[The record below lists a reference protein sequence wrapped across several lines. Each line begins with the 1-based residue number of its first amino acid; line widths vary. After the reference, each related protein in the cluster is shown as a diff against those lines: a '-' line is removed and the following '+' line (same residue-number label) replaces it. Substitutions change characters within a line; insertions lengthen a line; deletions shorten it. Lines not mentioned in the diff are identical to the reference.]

1 MAVVD
6 PGIALAGFALL
17 LVVACLLFWPRR
29 GFVPLLLRWRR
40 AGTRVSMEDALKHL
54 YKVERNGGSP
64 SMASLAGAVGVGQ
77 QGAAKVLELLR
88 DAGLVTDERPLQL
101 TDEGRSYALR
111 VIRTHRLW
119 ERFLAD
125 RTGVDPDD
133 WHEAAEV
140 REHYLSEADADQLA
154 ARLGHPRYD
163 PHGDP
168 IPTANG
174 EIPPPTGVP
183 LTHLDP
189 GERGRVIHLEDE
201 PASLYQRLLA
211 VGLSPGMTVR
221 VVGHEGSRVRVRGDD
236 GAFELDSLSAE
247 NVTVARADPAD
258 AAGTPDG
265 VGAAGAAGGAPAPAD
280 TVAPTLTLAELRPGQ
295 VAEVVGLAPVCQGIQ
310 RRRLLDLGVVPG
322 TRVTAELTSLG
333 GDPVAYLIRG
343 ALIALR
349 GEQQRW
355 VRIRRVDEAEAA

>member
-1 MAVVD
+1 VID
-6 PGIALAGFALL
+6 PGIALGAFALL
-17 LVVACLLFWPRR
+17 LGVTGLLFWPRR
-29 GFVPLLLRWRR
+29 GLVPQLLRWRR
-40 AGTRVSMEDALKHL
+40 AGARVSMEDALKHL
-54 YKVERNGGSP
+54 YKMERSGGSP

-77 QGAAKVLELLR
+77 QGAAKVLELLHG
-88 DAGLVTDERPLQL
+88 AGLVTDERPLQL
-101 TDEGRSYALR
+101 TDEGRRYALR
-111 VIRTHRLW
+111 IIRTHRLW

-125 RTGVDPDD
+125 RTGVNPDD
-133 WHEAAEV
+133 WHEAAEE
-140 REHYLSEADADQLA
+140 REHYLSEADADRLA

-168 IPTANG
+168 IPTASG

-183 LTHLDP
+183 LTHLGP
-189 GERGRVIHLEDE
+189 GERGKVTHLEDE

-211 VGLSPGMTVR
+211 VGLSPGLSITVVSR
-221 VVGHEGSRVRVRGDD
+221 EGSRVRVHADD
-236 GAFELDSLSAE
+236 RDFELDALAAE
-247 NVTVARADPAD
+247 NVTVTR
-258 AAGTPDG
+258 
-265 VGAAGAAGGAPAPAD
+265 AGGEHAVAAAPTPGG
-280 TVAPTLTLAELRPGQ
+280 TVATTLTLAELRHGE
-295 VAEVVGLAPVCQGIQ
+295 VAEVVGLAPICQGIQ

-355 VRIRRVDEAEAA
+355 IRIRRVDEAEAA